1 MSMDSWRRTGGEIP
15 EFEFTLLNGGT
26 WRSRDPIDGRFQLL
40 NVYRG
45 KWCHQCTRHLKEL
58 DVLVPDFADRQVSVV
73 AVSADTQ
80 ERAAGFAE
88 QLGIKNLRIG
98 YEMPIDRA
106 RELGVFTSAKAKEE
120 EMPLFCEPAHFL
132 IGANHRIFAAWIS
145 SCAFARTTPQG
156 ILDYVDFIGEK
167 VNKTPRGSA

>member
-1 MSMDSWRRTGGEIP
+1 MENWRRTGGAIP
-15 EFEFTLLNGGT
+15 DFEFNLLNGGNWHST
-26 WRSRDPIDGRFQLL
+26 DSIDGRFALL

-58 DVLVPDFADRQVSVV
+58 DALVPLFAERQVSVV
-73 AVSADTQ
+73 AVSADTR
-80 ERAAGFAE
+80 ERASEFSE
-88 QLGIKNLRIG
+88 TLGIRQLQLG
-98 YEMPIDRA
+98 YEMPIEKA
-106 RELGVFTSAKAKEE
+106 RELGVFISSRAKEE

-132 IGANHRIFAAWIS
+132 IGANHKVFAAWIS

>member
-1 MSMDSWRRTGGEIP
+1 METWRRTGGEIP
-15 EFEFTLLNGGT
+15 EFEFTLLNGER
-26 WRSRDPIDGRFQLL
+26 WRSHEPVAGRFALL

-58 DVLVPDFADRQVSVV
+58 DALISAFAEREVSVV
-73 AVSADTQ
+73 AASADTR
-80 ERAAGFAE
+80 ERATEFSE
-88 QLGIKNLRIG
+88 TLGIRHLRIG
-98 YEMPIDRA
+98 YDIPLDKA
-106 RELGVFTSAKAKEE
+106 RELGVFISSQAKEE

-156 ILDYVDFIGEK
+156 ILDYVDFIGDK